1 MNIIATLL
9 EPKFL
14 FTIFLLATIVY
25 ITNATRKYST
35 STVDYWVGGR
45 SFGWVVNG
53 SAIAGDYLS
62 AATFLGLAG
71 LVFSLGYDGLFY
83 TFCFSIGLTLLAL
96 FVAGPLRRFGAFTVP
111 DFLGQRFHSP
121 RARLIAVIVVLA
133 ISGFYAAP
141 QLLGAAQILKLFFG
155 TSYTFGIL
163 FTVGIMIFYVGVGG
177 MKGTTIN
184 QALEIWIRF
193 AAFLVMFVMAI
204 YFGLNYGKVLD
215 VITHWSG
222 PIANT
227 AQYTADAKDLAFDGS
242 IWEKTGAMFK
252 DLPGSISMLIGL
264 AFGTIG
270 LPHILL
276 RFYTNPS
283 AKDAR
288 YSALFAIGIAS
299 VFFALALYLGTVGRY
314 VFMTGAQNGTLN
326 PETLQAMI
334 QGGTNMIIPSL
345 SEALGGKWL
354 LGFVIS
360 GAFAAI
366 FSNLSGLFIASSG
379 ALGHDLYTHFINPN
393 SSEKQRVRAGKIAV
407 VVCGVFYGILGLMVE
422 TAAIGHLVG
431 LAFNV
436 AASTFAPI
444 FILGIWWRGMTE
456 KGAIAGLT
464 MGLISSLWMIFL
476 PETLPAAIQFKIPGL
491 ITVPIGF
498 LSVYIV
504 SKLDGKVPA
513 DVNEFMKKVH
523 AKEVAS

>member
-1 MNIIATLL
+1 MELL
-9 EPKFL
+9 SPKYL
-14 FTIFLLATIVY
+14 FTVLLLGTIVW
-25 ITNATRKYST
+25 ITYATKKYST
-35 STVDYWVGGR
+35 TTVDYWVGGR

-71 LVFSLGYDGLFY
+71 LTFQLGYDGLFY

-111 DFLGQRFHSP
+111 DFLAQRFHSA

-141 QLLGAAQILKLFFG
+141 QLLGAASILKLFFG
-155 TSYTFGIL
+155 TSYQFGIV
-163 FTVGIMIFYVGVGG
+163 FTVIVMVFYVGIGG

-193 AAFLVMFVMAI
+193 GAFLVLFAMAI

-215 VITHWSG
+215 LITGWKG
-222 PIANT
+222 TIPGT
-227 AQYTADAKDLAFDGS
+227 AAYAQDGKDLVLDGS
-242 IWEKTGAMFK
+242 VWSYTGSMFK
-252 DLPGSISMLIGL
+252 NLPGSLSILIGL

-288 YSALFAIGIAS
+288 YSALFAVGIAS
-299 VFFALALYLGTVGRY
+299 TFFALALYLGTVGRY
-314 VFMTGAQNGTLN
+314 VFLTGAKAGSLSPALMKALTV
-326 PETLQAMI
+326 
-334 QGGTNMIIPSL
+334 GGNNMVIPSL
-345 SEALGGKWL
+345 AEALGGQWL
-354 LGFVIS
+354 LGFVIA

-379 ALGHDLYTHFINPN
+379 ALGHDLYTHFINPKSN
-393 SSEKQRVRAGKIAV
+393 DRKRVIAGKVSTVI
-407 VVCGVFYGILGLMVE
+407 CGVLYGALGLMVE
-422 TAAIGHLVG
+422 TASIGHLVG

-456 KGAIAGLT
+456 KGAIAGLIT
-464 MGLISSLWMIFL
+464 GLVASMYMIFFKESL
-476 PETLPAAIQFKIPGL
+476 PTAIQFSVPGL
-491 ITVPIGF
+491 ITVPLGF
-498 LSVYIV
+498 LAVWIV
-504 SKLDGKVPA
+504 SKMDGKVPA
-513 DVNEFMKKVH
+513 DVNDFMHRVH
-523 AKEVAS
+523 SKEAI